1 MLSNFSEKII
11 TQINQNVFFKEFTF
25 DKNDFIVANNN
36 KVELADNVLWIDDL
50 LIIIQIK
57 EKDNKIEGTPIEK
70 WFENKVLKKAKNQIK
85 NTLRFLDTQ
94 RSIAIS
100 NGHDQQFEIIRSNIH
115 QIHNVIIYHPTI
127 APPETVYKHKFYL
140 SKDKIFIHIFTSE
153 DYSHICRYLITPSEL
168 NDYLLFRQNLLL
180 ANPNA
185 SLLPEQYFL
194 AHFFQKPEDM
204 SIVADYITTLP
215 DICEAIEKDNSFYL
229 GGLIKILHDTLKEKG
244 TLDYIHIVKEFAKLN
259 RFELRAF
266 KERLLQI
273 IQTEVSKHPL
283 IMKRC
288 ASLRTN
294 CGFVVM
300 KLNPKNETHHFE
312 ALKNFTLIFKYKWKL
327 SKCIGLIVKH
337 ENEYL
342 DLDWCYVESDWKY
355 DDELQA
361 LVEQEIAI
369 FANPTIEY
377 RPWYGE
383 LYAKKK

>member
-1 MLSNFSEKII
+1 
-11 TQINQNVFFKEFTF
+11 
-25 DKNDFIVANNN
+25 
-36 KVELADNVLWIDDL
+36 
-50 LIIIQIK
+50 
-57 EKDNKIEGTPIEK
+57 
-70 WFENKVLKKAKNQIK
+70 
-85 NTLRFLDTQ
+85 
-94 RSIAIS
+94 
-100 NGHDQQFEIIRSNIH
+100 
-115 QIHNVIIYHPTI
+115 
-127 APPETVYKHKFYL
+127 
-140 SKDKIFIHIFTSE
+140 
-153 DYSHICRYLITPSEL
+153 
-168 NDYLLFRQNLLL
+168 
-180 ANPNA
+180 
-185 SLLPEQYFL
+185 
-194 AHFFQKPEDM
+194 M

-229 GGLIKILHDTLKEKG
+229 GGLIKMLHDTLKEKG

-259 RFELRAF
+259 RFELRAV

-342 DLDWCYVESDWKY
+342 DLDWCYVESDWIY
-355 DDELQA
+355 DNELQA
-361 LVEQEIAI
+361 LVEQEIKI
-369 FANPTIEY
+369 FANPAIEH

-383 LYAKKK
+383 LHAKKK